1 MSNNNNIDE
10 EAFKI
15 EMDIMRNIRNKLL
28 LDSDIY
34 LIDDYPILAENL
46 ILIKEYRQ
54 QLRDYMN
61 IFKQEFIK
69 NGCAPEFPKFPF

>member
-1 MSNNNNIDE
+1 MEIDE
-10 EAFKI
+10 QAFKI

-61 IFKQEFIK
+61 TFKEEFIK
-69 NGCAPEFPKFPF
+69 NGKHPEMPKFPFP

>member
-1 MSNNNNIDE
+1 MEIDE
-10 EAFKI
+10 QAFKI
-15 EMDIMRNIRNKLL
+15 EIDIIRNIRNKLL

-34 LIDDYPILAENL
+34 LINDYPITHDNL

-61 IFKQEFIK
+61 TFKEEFIK
-69 NGCAPEFPKFPF
+69 NGKHPEMPIKPNLK